1 MNILQIITDTPELID
16 MIPDTEAMAHYI
28 NTHYKEPD
36 NSVRIGIGTVLDTLG
51 LATGNT
57 LLDTIKNT
65 PDYRYA
71 WHLLEQGSLDINSP
85 LVEQALSLLVQGEVI
100 LQSDKDKLLDVGMK
114 LVNVS
119 TSDISRLIWNDDGSL
134 AIQIGG

>member
-16 MIPDTEAMAHYI
+16 MIPDTGAMAQYI

-36 NSVRIGIGTVLDTLG
+36 NTIRIGIGTVLDTLG
-51 LATGNT
+51 LVSGNQ
-57 LLDTIKNT
+57 LLDAIKNT

-71 WHLLEQGSLDINSP
+71 WQLLEQGNLDINSP
-85 LVEQALSLLVQGEVI
+85 LVEQVLSLLVQAEVI

-114 LVNVS
+114 PVNVS
-119 TSDISRLIWNDDGSL
+119 TSDIARLIWSDNGEVILNGVS
-134 AIQIGG
+134 